1 MVNIRDAFE
10 KHRRMAQFYGEF
22 EELLIKS
29 SVVIERE
36 TTKKLP
42 DLAVNVRE
50 LVSFSRIVAEYRS
63 TA

>member
-1 MVNIRDAFE
+1 MVNIRNASE
-10 KHRRMAQFYGEF
+10 KYIKMVKFSGELG
-22 EELLIKS
+22 ELSVKS

-42 DLAVNVRE
+42 ELVVNVRE